1 MSSNPV
7 EREYSAQGKRSGG
20 PKTEQGKI
28 VPSKNAIKAGIF
40 SKGYLSW
47 KDQEAKQAELTLLA
61 KEWGITGPTGSYFL
75 RDIEQAYL
83 AQE

>member
-1 MSSNPV
+1 MSKYFSKSPFSV
-7 EREYSAQGKRSGG
+7 KIAFRKCLGGDMTQGKRSGG

-47 KDQEAKQAELTLLA
+47 KD
-61 KEWGITGPTGSYFL
+61 
-75 RDIEQAYL
+75 
-83 AQE
+83 